1 MKSSYLYGM
10 KFLRSAL
17 LFSLFIL
24 SFAAKA
30 QNISLLGKTDEYIME
45 SVTGY
50 AKVYERALEHEQFN
64 ILVFEDGERELS
76 FYFTFYQGGKVCE
89 YIRSYTPISKESEDV
104 KIVRSTFTNIKD
116 NVWQNADKTVEARI
130 TGSPTESI
138 LVLKNVRQ

>member
-1 MKSSYLYGM
+1 MKSSYLYKM
-10 KFLRSAL
+10 NFLRLVFVFA
-17 LFSLFIL
+17 LFIF
-24 SFAAKA
+24 SYSANA
-30 QNISLLGKTDEYIME
+30 QNISLLGKTDEFIME

-50 AKVYERALEHEQFN
+50 SKVYERALEHEQFN

-89 YIRSYTPISKESEDV
+89 YIRSYTPLSKESEDV

-116 NVWQNADKTVEARI
+116 NVWQNANKTVEARI